1 MKYWLKLFVTIA
13 LAISI
18 PLQGLA
24 GVTMPACNMSKDT
37 MAASMA
43 MHAGH
48 IDVTMSQSDVK
59 AASCDMMNENC
70 CDVSG
75 NKTCSD
81 QKCAICHLSIL
92 QLSDTG
98 LLTVPEILAA
108 KYLDLITDNYQ
119 TFPPGL
125 FHPPKHLFS

>member
-13 LAISI
+13 LAITI
-18 PLQGLA
+18 PLQAVAGL
-24 GVTMPACNMSKDT
+24 TMPACNMSKDT

-48 IDVTMSQSDVK
+48 NDVTMSQSDSK
-59 AASCDMMNENC
+59 AARSDMIDKNC
-70 CDVSG
+70 CDMSG

-81 QKCAICHLSIL
+81 QKCSVCHLSIL
-92 QLSDTG
+92 QLPDTG
-98 LLTVPEILAA
+98 LLTVPEILATT
-108 KYLDLITDNYQ
+108 YLDLINDNYQ
-119 TFPPGL
+119 IFPSGL